1 MEYFTYNSKKYCLIP
16 FYSYSSSMVTD
27 GTLTVREHGEIQY
40 VCNVDL
46 TNGLFLFERFDFN
59 DEDVIV
65 RFAGDSESTID
76 EILEDLEID
85 ISGMNN
91 FLIAQTI

>member
-1 MEYFTYNSKKYCLIP
+1 MEYFTYNGSNYCLIP
-16 FYSYSSSMVTD
+16 FYSYSSTMVTD
-27 GTLTVREHGEIQY
+27 DVLTVREHGEIQY

-76 EILEDLEID
+76 EILEGLEID